1 MKRTTRVVLAIAL
14 ALLTTGPVYAQKGR
28 SSSSP
33 QVQTFQEVE
42 RGFWLRSAFGV
53 SVTLTDVFK
62 ENTKKGDVPRESSI
76 WPPGFLIGLEM
87 GYDLGQVAA
96 IHLGMYGRQIS
107 GTQKSGDDT
116 ISTDADVLL
125 LLLGGRFN
133 LATTKRV
140 GFFVKANVGYML
152 ASPDLAKVGDG
163 VEIQAGGGVEYATQ
177 LRHFFVGLEAL
188 ASYLPNIGGFSAIV
202 TPTLKYTF

>member
-1 MKRTTRVVLAIAL
+1 MKRTTTVVLAVAL
-14 ALLTTGPVYAQKGR
+14 ALLTTGPAYAQKGR

-62 ENTKKGDVPRESSI
+62 EKDRENSRESSI

-96 IHLGMYGRQIS
+96 IHLGVYGRQVS
-107 GTQKSGDDT
+107 GTQKSGDGT

-133 LATTKRV
+133 LATTKRM

-152 ASPDLAKVGDG
+152 ASPDLARLEDG
-163 VEIQAGGGVEYATQ
+163 MEIQAGAGIEYATQ

-188 ASYLPNIGGFSAIV
+188 ASYLPSIGGFSAIV